1 MGTLNRPYIIKGD
14 IMSKLIRF
22 SAGQKN
28 DIREAMNKQDGK
40 AVTLNGTLKMSNAS
54 LPKFIAGLD
63 TKEPLFQAYE
73 IYKSFTTQ
81 VKDLKGYDKL
91 IKINK
96 LHKEYIANNQDLEKN
111 VKIYLGKLLDSSQK
125 SNLAGKLFTFQ
136 GILCGVSDKKITLKL
151 VQQIFLG
158 KQLIQNNELVTIS
171 TTMDFITED
180 DLSKVYGITEKYSN
194 LFKDLCSQ
202 INLDRKDFDKF
213 EDFINNYK
221 PEIDAQDKAYHD
233 YMQSIIDD
241 YLEF

>member
-1 MGTLNRPYIIKGD
+1 
-14 IMSKLIRF
+14 MSKLVRF
-22 SAGQKN
+22 NESQKN
-28 DIREAMNKQDGK
+28 VIRVTMEKNDGR
-40 AVTLNGTLKMSNAS
+40 AITLNGTLKMSNAS

-63 TKEPLFQAYE
+63 AKEPLFQAYE
-73 IYKSFTTQ
+73 IYKSLTSQ

-91 IKINK
+91 IKLNK
-96 LHKEYIANNQDLEKN
+96 LHKEYVDTHELEKG
-111 VKIYLGKLLDSSQK
+111 VKVYLGKLMDSSQK

-194 LFKDLCSQ
+194 LFKELCNQ
-202 INLDRKDFDKF
+202 INLDRKDFNTF
-213 EDFINNYK
+213 GEFIEQYEV
-221 PEIDAQDKAYHD
+221 EIDAQDKAYHD
-233 YMQSIIDD
+233 YMKSIIDD